1 MPISELND
9 SERDWLEAHLQVART
24 FVETF
29 VAPQKPL
36 TPESL
41 EAAWSAWLPTA
52 LDDPETA
59 NTIVNATGAAFG
71 QFLGSR
77 PDSAG
82 SWHPTPTEP
91 RWRSSRSRGLP
102 MSSFIR

>member
-9 SERDWLEAHLQVART
+9 SERDWLEAHLQVARS

-29 VAPQKPL
+29 VAPQNPL

-52 LDDPETA
+52 LDEPEMA
-59 NTIVNATGAAFG
+59 NTIVNATGFRPISMRKGRACPGRADAA
-71 QFLGSR
+71 
-77 PDSAG
+77 
-82 SWHPTPTEP
+82 
-91 RWRSSRSRGLP
+91 
-102 MSSFIR
+102 